1 MGNTINLTTISIET
15 SMGSVTSNSESKLT
29 FLTET
34 ELINLSTIGYSGKL
48 NGAPET
54 FQSYLNS
61 LGKGTFQVTQ
71 TKHDN
76 GDFRERFT
84 IVRAF

>member
-1 MGNTINLTTISIET
+1 M
-15 SMGSVTSNSESKLT
+15 
-29 FLTET
+29 
-34 ELINLSTIGYSGKL
+34 STIGYSGKL